1 MKFSLCRSF
10 VNVLDFFPKMGREIQ
25 LGFYQNV
32 SYFIFTCQTEADY
45 KISGPW

>member
-1 MKFSLCRSF
+1 
-10 VNVLDFFPKMGREIQ
+10 MGREIQ